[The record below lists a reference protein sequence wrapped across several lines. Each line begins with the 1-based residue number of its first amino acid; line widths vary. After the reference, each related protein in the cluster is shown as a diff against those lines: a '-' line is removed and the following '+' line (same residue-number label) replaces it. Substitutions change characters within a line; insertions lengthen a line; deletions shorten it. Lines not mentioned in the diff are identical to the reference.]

1 MTTQFNPHRQ
11 SYMKYDNNH
20 YLLFLNEQEAEQTN
34 EIGEKIKGY
43 TYTGPRQDGSTLI
56 EATGVTQENIRGKF
70 IAGIIGLEYS
80 LDDQIALLANGE
92 DSEEHSKELTRF
104 LTFRQSVKEEID
116 KLLSVVTTPKPNVK

>member
-1 MTTQFNPHRQ
+1 MTTSFNTHRQ

-34 EIGEKIKGY
+34 EDGEKIKGY

-70 IAGIIGLEYS
+70 IAGFLGLTYS

-92 DSEEHSKELTRF
+92 DSEEHSEELIIFKKVRSEVKK
-104 LTFRQSVKEEID
+104 SVDE
-116 KLLSVVTTPKPNVK
+116 LLARS